1 MEDADTGQVHTV
13 VGEYLEV
20 DRPRRLVYTW
30 SWEGEPAEMAGSERT
45 LVTVEFHDDDGLTR
59 VVLTHAGF
67 AGERVRDMHV
77 HGWSGCLDNLARR
90 VFPADAGGG
99 GAR

>member
-1 MEDADTGQVHTV
+1 
-13 VGEYLEV
+13 
-20 DRPRRLVYTW
+20 
-30 SWEGEPAEMAGSERT
+30 
-45 LVTVEFHDDDGLTR
+45 
-59 VVLTHAGF
+59 
-67 AGERVRDMHV
+67 MHV